1 MKKLLGIV
9 AVLGIV
15 SFAIF
20 RFLYFNDVRVLEE
33 FDFSEGEW
41 KLQKGYYRDSIQ
53 YIITDNIELQSL
65 KDVWVLS
72 SADRNFATTGGYEV
86 SLYSDGKVVLMMD
99 LILDCKADLHET
111 GILAYDKGTLA
122 YRNLNWLEEGGWRR
136 VIVSN

>member
-53 YIITDNIELQSL
+53 YIITDNIEYLRKESIIQSKTKTIL
-65 KDVWVLS
+65 LDKF
-72 SADRNFATTGGYEV
+72 NNKV
-86 SLYSDGKVVLMMD
+86 SFFY
-99 LILDCKADLHET
+99 
-111 GILAYDKGTLA
+111 
-122 YRNLNWLEEGGWRR
+122 
-136 VIVSN
+136 

>member
-41 KLQKGYYRDSIQ
+41 KLQKGYYRESIQ
-53 YIITDNIELQSL
+53 YIITDNIELQRFNPRL
-65 KDVWVLS
+65 
-72 SADRNFATTGGYEV
+72 
-86 SLYSDGKVVLMMD
+86 
-99 LILDCKADLHET
+99 
-111 GILAYDKGTLA
+111 
-122 YRNLNWLEEGGWRR
+122 
-136 VIVSN
+136 